1 MDFDHHCMWI
11 NNCIGSGNYG
21 WFMAMIIA
29 TWVNLL
35 VYVVAMAVLWQE
47 QRWDAY
53 QTQMIVIWVFAVV
66 VCVFWILLSN
76 LVVLHLY
83 LIYKGLTTYQFIM
96 QQR

>member
-21 WFMAMIIA
+21 WFMAMILA

-35 VYVVAMAVLWQE
+35 VYIVAMAVLWQE
-47 QRWDAY
+47 QRWDDY
-53 QTQMIVIWVFAVV
+53 QTQMIVVWVFAIV
-66 VCVFWILLSN
+66 VCVFWVLLSN